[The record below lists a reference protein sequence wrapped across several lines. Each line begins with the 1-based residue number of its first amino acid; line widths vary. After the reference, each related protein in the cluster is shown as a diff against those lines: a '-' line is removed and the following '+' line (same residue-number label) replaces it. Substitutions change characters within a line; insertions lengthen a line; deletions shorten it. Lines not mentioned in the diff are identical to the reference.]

1 MHYKL
6 SLKRGTQP
14 RFARMALALTKG
26 VEASMSSPAP
36 RRQSPRSGRYH
47 MKKGNLDRNIAIK

>member
-1 MHYKL
+1 
-6 SLKRGTQP
+6 
-14 RFARMALALTKG
+14 MALALTKG